1 VGLEAQEGVAGRRRK
16 REKEEERRKL
26 LCTRICGWEK
36 PEVIRSLRIG
46 K

>member
-1 VGLEAQEGVAGRRRK
+1 MRLRRGWQVEGEKERRK
-16 REKEEERRKL
+16 RREGSHYAPES
-26 LCTRICGWEK
+26 CGWEK